1 MIQLAVGLL
10 RDNRRDRCLAYAGR
24 AVKDEVGNAAA
35 LDDAAQ
41 KSVFPE
47 KMLLSHNI
55 IQRFRTD
62 FIG

>member
-1 MIQLAVGLL
+1 MLP
-10 RDNRRDRCLAYAGR
+10 
-24 AVKDEVGNAAA
+24 